1 MLSKASF
8 RLKFLPAT
16 RNGVGAHFTVESFDL
31 VALAVTFSFFQHFA
45 SGLRHLVLD
54 IGAGYELK
62 TNRTWAS
69 VAFVAAFFAT
79 AFVALFVASRFI
91 GVL

>member
-1 MLSKASF
+1 L
-8 RLKFLPAT
+8 
-16 RNGVGAHFTVESFDL
+16 
-31 VALAVTFSFFQHFA
+31 A